1 MRTNRVALT
10 RQLGEFAG
18 QNRRLLLFLLLFLGG
33 ALAGSLLFVSAREL
47 LAGSLAPLLTLRPIE
62 GGFAGCMQ
70 LLSSSC
76 FLPGVLLLL
85 LFVSGLSACGV
96 PVAVAVPFF
105 FGMGLGL
112 TEAYYYAVGSGGVAF
127 VALLLLPHS
136 LLAALA
142 LLMGCAESM
151 RLSLL
156 FSGQL
161 LPGSARCGGLWQD
174 FKLYL
179 ARFVICVGLV
189 FLSGVVDVGLKL
201 LFLSRFL

>member
-1 MRTNRVALT
+1 MRTNHVALV
-10 RQLGEFAG
+10 RRLGEFAA

-33 ALAGSLLFVSAREL
+33 TLSGSLLFVSAHTV
-47 LAGSLAPLLTLRPIE
+47 LAGSLSPLLSLHPIE
-62 GGFAGCMQ
+62 GGFTGCMQ

-76 FLPGVLLLL
+76 FLPGVLLLV
-85 LFVSGLSACGV
+85 LFISGLSACGV
-96 PVAVAVPFF
+96 PVAIVVPFF

-112 TEAYYYAVGSGGVAF
+112 TEAYYYAIGSGGVAF
-127 VALLLLPHS
+127 VALLILPHS

-161 LPGSARCGGLWQD
+161 LPGSAHCGGLWQD

-179 ARFVICVGLV
+179 ARFVVCIGLV